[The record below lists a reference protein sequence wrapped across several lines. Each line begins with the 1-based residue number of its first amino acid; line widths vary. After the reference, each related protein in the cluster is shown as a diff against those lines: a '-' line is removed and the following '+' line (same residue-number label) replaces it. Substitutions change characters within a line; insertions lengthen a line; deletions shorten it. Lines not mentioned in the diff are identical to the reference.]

1 MKISFLV
8 IIILVFTNFHSFQ
21 ETQKFSDSKTVI
33 KNNHYK
39 LDVVQKNLN
48 EEALVSFSL
57 FKKINKKWIK
67 LKDYRFQKK
76 ISFSLLTQV
85 KTSTMM
91 ATRMS
96 RFRLH
101 RQCAAPK
108 KLIGYLFFIQNRRN
122 LSMGKTLRIIPIC
135 ITTRKEIV

>member
-21 ETQKFSDSKTVI
+21 ETQKFLDSTTVI

-101 RQCAAPK
+101 RQRAELM

-122 LSMGKTLRIIPIC
+122 LSMRKTLRIIPIC